1 MRLTRRHFFLLLR
14 ILCGVALL
22 WWAWDQ
28 AHQPGMEALSEI
40 DLNWRWMP
48 VGVVLGGV
56 ALLLWAV
63 RYQLFLRLCGLGLPF
78 TETLRITLFADF
90 FNLYFLGPLGADG
103 LRLLMLSQRFPE
115 KKARVLA
122 SIILDHAS
130 GLLGGIVLYVI
141 FTRPQSEWIIS
152 HGRLLPESSLL
163 IADLALGG
171 MAFATVAALVVLV
184 EPSCWRLAI
193 KAGLGWSLKPL
204 EVFLFL
210 ARQRG
215 SVLLAQGV
223 SVLILLCIY
232 LTYWTGGMMAQQQ
245 PEVGKILAVMPLV
258 DLVCGLP
265 VTISGL
271 GVRESVFVGLL
282 GPDMPQG
289 NQGALATSL
298 LGFALTGVWGL
309 IGGVWLAFYRRKEA
323 APKGESLGT
332 PPSRAASDAEV
343 PISRDVA

>member
-1 MRLTRRHFFLLLR
+1 MRVTPRHFFLLLR
-14 ILCGVALL
+14 ILCGVLLL
-22 WWAWDQ
+22 WWAWRQ
-28 AHQPGMEALSEI
+28 AYAPGAGAFTTVTL
-40 DLNWRWMP
+40 DWRWMP
-48 VGVVLGGV
+48 AGVVLGGV
-56 ALLLWAV
+56 AMIFWAV
-63 RYQLFLRLCGLGLPF
+63 RYHLLLRLCGLEISLG
-78 TETLRITLFADF
+78 ETLRLTLFADF

-115 KKARVLA
+115 RKARVLA

-130 GLLGGIVLYVI
+130 GLLAGSVMYAL
-141 FTRPQSEWIIS
+141 FTRPQSEWILS
-152 HGRLLPESSLL
+152 HGRLPPETSLL

-184 EPSCWRLAI
+184 EPQCWRLAV
-193 KAGLGWSLKPL
+193 KVGLGWSLKPL
-204 EVFLFL
+204 EPFLFL

-223 SVLILLCIY
+223 SVVILLCVY
-232 LTYWTGGMMAQQQ
+232 LTYWTGGMMAGQQ
-245 PEVGKILAVMPLV
+245 PDMTRILAVMPLV
-258 DLVCGLP
+258 DVVCGLP
-265 VTISGL
+265 ITISGL

-282 GPDMPQG
+282 GPDLPQG

-323 APKGESLGT
+323 APPT
-332 PPSRAASDAEV
+332 RTASDGV
-343 PISRDVA
+343 PTSSDAA